1 MFDGKANDSALENG
15 YPDAKYGKVC
25 QAHGNSRIGS
35 SSMIHPV
42 RQLADAAD
50 SDGNVISN
58 NESEV
63 IRRNDA
69 GPGQKN
75 DSMRKTRLAT
85 EPTDQ
90 VFKRSRHSI
99 QAGGAFEDFDAIA
112 FNRETNRDM
121 VGRRHTVGECD
132 DRPQGTAIIVDLG
145 LWQVERIFSLDVA
158 SAHVVADREPD
169 DLKMGRDDQ
178 SQLRLGHAPLAV
190 AANVNPAARID
201 HALRIGLEEQFRPI

>member
-1 MFDGKANDSALENG
+1 MGKPMIPRWKTATQTLNTEKSARP
-15 YPDAKYGKVC
+15 Y
-25 QAHGNSRIGS
+25 GNSQIGS

-42 RQLADAAD
+42 GQLADARD
-50 SDGNVISN
+50 VDGDVISG

-63 IRRNDA
+63 VRRNDA

-75 DSMRKTRLAT
+75 DPVRKTGFAT

-90 VFKRSRHSI
+90 VFQRSRHGI
-99 QAGGAFEDFDAIA
+99 QACDAFEHPDAIA
-112 FNRETNRDM
+112 FNRETDRDM
-121 VGRRHTVGECD
+121 VSGRHAIGEGD

-145 LWQVERIFSLDVA
+145 LWQVEWILSFDVA
-158 SAHVVADREPD
+158 GAHVVADSESD
-169 DLKMGRDDQ
+169 DLKMRRDDQ

-201 HALRIGLEEQFRPI
+201 HAL